1 MNRELAK
8 QLILA
13 EEDLTYGIFTLYAGK
28 YFNCDNDCC
37 EDYFDDVEEAL
48 DQLKRLC
55 DGDWSKVKCTSSS

>member
-13 EEDLTYGIFTLYAGK
+13 GEDLTCGIFTLSGGK

-37 EDYFDDVEEAL
+37 EDYFSDPEVAL

-55 DGDWSKVKCTSSS
+55 DGDWSEVKCTSSS